1 MEIIATTV
9 GANIVTSLCT
19 ERGMPVNPGE
29 QVLIKLF
36 CANNVL
42 LVIAFHQ
49 LPGLRVTG
57 EAVNPKLVA
66 GMAKL
71 APQPKRLEYVG
82 EGVGWKLELALNRVD
97 KVDLL
102 ERRRGLKTK
111 LDELAVKVRGIETL
125 PVVGDQGICFAQ
137 QVVSRTNHRPAAF
150 CEL

>member
-1 MEIIATTV
+1 
-9 GANIVTSLCT
+9 
-19 ERGMPVNPGE
+19 MPVNPGE

-71 APQPKRLEYVG
+71 APQPKRLSEVG
-82 EGVGWKLELALNRVD
+82 SL
-97 KVDLL
+97 DLVPIL
-102 ERRRGLKTK
+102 TERGS
-111 LDELAVKVRGIETL
+111 AAG
-125 PVVGDQGICFAQ
+125 FAF
-137 QVVSRTNHRPAAF
+137 QVHASQRIQS
-150 CEL
+150 LS